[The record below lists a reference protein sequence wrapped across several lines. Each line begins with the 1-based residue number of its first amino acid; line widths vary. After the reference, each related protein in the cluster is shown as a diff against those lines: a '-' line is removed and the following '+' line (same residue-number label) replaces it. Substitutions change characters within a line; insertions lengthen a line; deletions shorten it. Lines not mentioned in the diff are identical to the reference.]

1 MRKITADIAQIR
13 PVTDISL
20 PRILASSTAV
30 QAGWPSPAQDY
41 FDGRVDLN
49 AHLIKDVN
57 STFIVR
63 VAGES
68 MRNAGISDGDEVIV
82 DRSLTPKHGDVVVAV
97 LDGELTLK
105 RLWSQGGKVILKAE
119 NPAFA
124 DIAIASLSE
133 LSVWGVVTRCL
144 HHV

>member
-1 MRKITADIAQIR
+1 MTKSATELVVR
-13 PVTDISL
+13 PLLGESI
-20 PRILASSTAV
+20 PAILAASTAV
-30 QAGWPSPAQDY
+30 PAGWPSPAQDY

-63 VAGES
+63 VSGDS
-68 MRNAGISDGDEVIV
+68 MKNAGISDGDEVIV
-82 DRSLTPKHGDVVVAV
+82 DRALTPRDGDVVVAV

-105 RLWSQGGKVILKAE
+105 RLSISSENVLLKAE
-119 NPAFA
+119 NPRYP
-124 DIAIASLSE
+124 DISIASLSE
-133 LSVWGVVTRCL
+133 LIIWGVVTRCL